1 MGGPGPAGW
10 HLLSN
15 VTLVIYVR
23 AVKQAGVGR
32 KEPFINRQEGLWC
45 VTLEEGRKQ
54 GEEGTVV
61 WGRGC
66 RPPWEAALAWPAS
79 RSGHRGSS
87 PSRLSPGHARL
98 RDRPEGIPSPD
109 FCRIRVADSGGGLAG
124 SPPPGGGALL
134 QVTSRHAPASIPHKG
149 GEGRK
154 LCSTKCTFH
163 QVCGG
168 GGTAAVLGWRSW
180 VLRWRG
186 GTQPTTSRVPS
197 LAPAR
202 WLSQSRC
209 GQRFPCHLLYQPSS
223 DTLVLRG

>member
-23 AVKQAGVGR
+23 AIKQAGVGR

-124 SPPPGGGALL
+124 SPPPRGGGPLL

-186 GTQPTTSRVPS
+186 APSPPPPGCLPLHQPAGYLKADVGRGFPATCCTSP
-197 LAPAR
+197 LQIP
-202 WLSQSRC
+202 
-209 GQRFPCHLLYQPSS
+209 
-223 DTLVLRG
+223 

>member
-1 MGGPGPAGW
+1 M
-10 HLLSN
+10 LSN

-23 AVKQAGVGR
+23 AIKQAGVGR

-124 SPPPGGGALL
+124 SPPPPGGGA
-134 QVTSRHAPASIPHKG
+134 
-149 GEGRK
+149 
-154 LCSTKCTFH
+154 
-163 QVCGG
+163 
-168 GGTAAVLGWRSW
+168 TAAGDLEACPCLHPPQRGRRKETLLHKVYFSPSVWGRGDSSRSGLEVLGSQ
-180 VLRWRG
+180 VAG

-202 WLSQSRC
+202 WPSQSRC